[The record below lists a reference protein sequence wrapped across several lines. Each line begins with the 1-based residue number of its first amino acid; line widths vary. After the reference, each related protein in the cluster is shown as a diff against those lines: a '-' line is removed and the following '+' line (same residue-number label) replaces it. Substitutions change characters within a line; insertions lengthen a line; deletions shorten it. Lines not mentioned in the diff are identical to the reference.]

1 MDSNELKFL
10 INELRSMGK
19 RTQTC
24 EVKKSIGKLPKS
36 VIETLCA
43 FANGVGGTLILGLSE
58 KNHYAP
64 VVGFKALEMKE
75 ALVRVCNKLSPAIQP
90 AIEIHPYEGA
100 EILVVQVPELSIAE
114 RPCFIREQGVYRGS
128 FLRTDKG
135 NRLMT
140 PYEVDRVRENNHQP
154 QWDAQT
160 VFDATIEDLDPDSIN
175 RLVQRQRSL
184 HPHIFRHLKDNEVL
198 LNLRVIADDERIL
211 RPTLV
216 GLLALGT
223 YPQKYYPAL
232 VVKVNRYDDSYKDA
246 KESVRISDSKTFVGS
261 IPEIL
266 SNSLDYVCGQGE
278 DSKALPPNT
287 SYYPTEVICEILTN
301 ALQHRDYSP
310 EGRASCINMNI
321 FEDRIEILS
330 PGGLYGRMTM
340 DNLRQLGCSANRNQF
355 LSSILEATFTKS
367 GRFVVENRGSGFLRI
382 EEALEGAE
390 LLPIEIQNTLT
401 TFKVILPKRQ
411 SASIKNSGLSLKN
424 LREGI
429 IKVIQENGTASI
441 RELTDISGCSRPT
454 AYRRIQELL
463 NDGIIEG
470 TDSLRSPRQRYR
482 IKR

>member
-1 MDSNELKFL
+1 MDSNELKAL
-10 INELRSMGK
+10 TEELRSKGK

-43 FANGVGGTLILGLSE
+43 FANSVGGTLILGLSE
-58 KNHYAP
+58 KSHYTPA
-64 VVGFKALEMKE
+64 VGFNALEMKE
-75 ALVRVCNKLSPAIQP
+75 ALVSVCKKLSPVVCPDIAIYP
-90 AIEIHPYEGA
+90 FEGT

-114 RPCFIREQGVYRGS
+114 RPCFIRERGVYRGS
-128 FLRTDKG
+128 YLRTDKG
-135 NRLMT
+135 SRLMT
-140 PYEVDRVRENNHQP
+140 PYEVDRMRENNYQP
-154 QWDAQT
+154 QWDVQT

-184 HPHIFRHLKDNEVL
+184 HPHIFRQLKDNEIL
-198 LNLRVIADDERIL
+198 LNLRVIADDEGIL
-211 RPTLV
+211 RPSLA

-232 VVKVNRYDDSYKDA
+232 VVKVTRYNESYKDA
-246 KESVRISDSKTFVGS
+246 KGPVRISDSKTFVGS

-266 SNSLDYVCGQGE
+266 SNSLDYVRGQGE
-278 DSKALPPNT
+278 DSKALPPNAFD
-287 SYYPTEVICEILTN
+287 YPTEVICEILTN
-301 ALQHRDYSP
+301 ALLHRDYSP
-310 EGRASCINMNI
+310 EGRASFVNMNV
-321 FEDRIEILS
+321 FDDRFEILS

-340 DNLRQLGCSANRNQF
+340 ENLRQFGCSANRNQF
-355 LSSILEATFTKS
+355 LSSILEATLTKF

-382 EEALEGAE
+382 EETLEDVS
-390 LLPIEIQNTLT
+390 LPPIVIQNTLT

-411 SASIKNSGLSLKN
+411 SATIKNTGLSLKN

-429 IKVIQENGTASI
+429 IKAIRENGTVSI

-454 AYRRIQELL
+454 VYRRIQELL